1 MKSSRINLRETELW
15 DQKSSSKELS
25 NDNGELVPL
34 VRDSSQ
40 AVKEMW
46 KNHDYHLLTV
56 REN

>member
-25 NDNGELVPL
+25 NENGELVPL
-34 VRDSSQ
+34 VRDSGQ